1 MVGYMK
7 QKTIKTR
14 KKGDNRTFRKII
26 ICLLILL
33 GLVAIGLAIWATA
46 EYRSE
51 RQVKT
56 SQNTIN
62 SKYKNIELKSDNYHD
77 EFFHANVTYV
87 VSENQTINDDIRKVV
102 DATFEPCKA
111 AGQRNTSAIDYE
123 CNASPEI
130 NFATDDYLEVTYS
143 FRQFPSSQAAPDVA
157 TRQTALLYNRKS
169 GARLTIADLFKPNAQ
184 YLPKLTDLTR
194 NVLNNKFNAAYY
206 SQFISHDAMMR
217 ATEPK
222 AANFNDFILSSD
234 EKLIVIFEPG
244 EVAPVSEGVIQA
256 ELPTDQLYDLFAQP
270 TIDVFLP
277 KLKAQREAAAKLAAE
292 AAAAR
297 ERAKEVV
304 GENRENIDCSKMK
317 CIALTY
323 DDGPYA
329 PNGNRLM
336 DILKERNAVAT
347 FCMVGNRVAT
357 YTTELKRVVDEKHEI
372 CNHSWDH
379 SDLTNLSDADVA
391 SQIQRTNQAIYNA
404 SGLYPKLMRPPYG
417 AVNARVVAQINMPLA
432 MWSVDTLDWK
442 DRNPDIVYQRAIAGA
457 KPGAVILMH
466 EIHSTTIDA
475 AARIVDE
482 LQDQGY
488 VLVTMSELFG
498 ITKDNLTQFDNKKLF
513 QR

>member
-1 MVGYMK
+1 MQ
-7 QKTIKTR
+7 QKKTR
-14 KKGDNRTFRKII
+14 TSAKTDKLIFRKIV
-26 ICLLILL
+26 ICLVIIL
-33 GLVAIGLAIWATA
+33 GLVAIGLGIWANS
-46 EYRSE
+46 EFRNE

-62 SKYKNIELKSDNYHD
+62 SKFKNINLKSDNYQD

-87 VSENQTINDDIRKVV
+87 VSENQAINNDIRRVV

-130 NFATDDYLEVTYS
+130 NFAADDYLEVTYS
-143 FRQFPSSQAAPDVA
+143 FRQFPSNQAAPDVV
-157 TRQTALLYNRKS
+157 TRQTGLLYNRKN
-169 GARLTIADLFKPNAQ
+169 GTRLTIADLFKSNSQ
-184 YLPKLTDLTR
+184 YLPKLSDLAR
-194 NVLNNKFNAAYY
+194 GVLNNQFNAAYY
-206 SQFISHDAMMR
+206 SKFVNRDTMMR
-217 ATEPK
+217 ATEPN

-244 EVAPVSEGVIQA
+244 EVAPVSEGVVQA
-256 ELPTDQLYDLFAQP
+256 ELSTDQLYDLFAQP

-277 KLKAQREAAAKLAAE
+277 KLKEQREAAAQLAA
-292 AAAAR
+292 ATAAAR
-297 ERAKEVV
+297 ERAQKIV

-336 DILKERNAVAT
+336 DILKQRNAVVT
-347 FCMVGNRVAT
+347 FCMVGNRVST
-357 YTTELKRVVDEKHEI
+357 YPAELKRVVDEKHEI

-417 AVNARVVAQINMPLA
+417 AVNARVAAQINMPLA

-442 DRNPDIVYQRAIAGA
+442 DRNADIVYQRAIAGA

-482 LQDQGY
+482 LQSQGY

-498 ITKDNLTQFDNKKLF
+498 IDKDNLAQFDNKKLF